1 MCPSCVWTEQWSCA
15 GCLHLCPQTPCAE
28 VKAAA
33 LQNAPALCNTL
44 LLDCPGQSG
53 GWTCHYQIQFL
64 DWVSLYHIVCNKWL
78 WNPELVFMKKTFASI
93 SCLEASSFFI
103 GFGAIQNALRGL
115 DCYPLPRGTFQAAN
129 RQQTCCS
136 QKALAGVRL
145 RGSAVP
151 GPWQQRGCCPL
162 TQSELWGD
170 APMGRRQPAVNHGPR
185 LMVGLA
191 GLP

>member
-1 MCPSCVWTEQWSCA
+1 
-15 GCLHLCPQTPCAE
+15 
-28 VKAAA
+28 
-33 LQNAPALCNTL
+33 
-44 LLDCPGQSG
+44 
-53 GWTCHYQIQFL
+53 
-64 DWVSLYHIVCNKWL
+64 
-78 WNPELVFMKKTFASI
+78 MKKTFASI

-136 QKALAGVRL
+136 QKALAGVWL

-151 GPWQQRGCCPL
+151 GPWQQWGCCPL
-162 TQSELWGD
+162 THSELWGD

-191 GLP
+191 GLPWPDTSAFRFPFALGMFGLVAVSVHINRLEKRCQT